1 MLQKI
6 NFEAQARDEDLDSYE
21 EEVDR
26 SYLLRP
32 AFYWELVKRRWI
44 LFVIPVVPILVVGL
58 AIAAL
63 WPATYLSEGK
73 ILVQSQL
80 IPTEL
85 VRPTVT
91 NAAQERIQVI
101 EQRVM
106 TRENLL
112 AIADKFQLF
121 PTQRSLMSPTQLVD
135 AVKKNVKIEPF
146 EDPLAFKRVRS
157 ENPTIIFTVGFEYGN
172 PQAATQV
179 ANELVTRILSED
191 LRDRTSRAT
200 DTTQFLSKEVQRLQ
214 AENSAIEAKVAQ
226 AKLSQNNAANGSADG
241 PAAQLAQLRADY
253 AQKSAFY
260 SDRHPIMQ
268 ALKRQIAAMQKV
280 VGGPSEVATDAQ
292 LEALQTQL
300 DNTQKNL
307 ETASQKL
314 AAARLGE
321 TLERNQQ
328 SEKLEVIEQP
338 TTPQEPVKPNRPK
351 IAAITV
357 LLALAAGVGLAFLV
371 EMIDQGIRRASET
384 YSVVDSRLVVS
395 IPYITTIE
403 ELARGKR
410 RFVMLGAASLVIVIG
425 GLAAAYFFLPPLDLV
440 IAKAQ
445 VGLFR

>member
-1 MLQKI
+1 MLQKT
-6 NFEAQARDEDLDSYE
+6 NFETQVPDEDFESYE
-21 EEVDR
+21 NEVDR

-32 AFYWELVKRRWI
+32 GFYWELVKRRWI
-44 LFVIPVVPILVVGL
+44 LFVIPVVPILVIGL
-58 AIAAL
+58 SIAAL

-106 TRENLL
+106 TRENLI

-121 PTQRSLMSPTQLVD
+121 PTQRPLMSPTQLVD
-135 AVKKNVKIEPF
+135 AIKKNVKIEPF

-157 ENPTIIFTVGFEYGN
+157 ENPTIIFTVGFEYAN

-200 DTTQFLSKEVQRLQ
+200 DTTQFLTKEVQRLQ

-226 AKLSQNNAANGSADG
+226 AKLSQANSANTSADG
-241 PAAQLAQLRADY
+241 PAAQLAQLNADY

-268 ALKRQIAAMQKV
+268 ALKRQIAALQKV
-280 VGGPSEVATDAQ
+280 AGGPSEAATDAQ

-307 ETASQKL
+307 ENASQKL

-338 TTPQEPVKPNRPK
+338 TTPQEPIKPNRPK
-351 IAAITV
+351 IVAMTV
-357 LLALAAGVGLAFLV
+357 LLAVAAGVGLAFLV
-371 EMIDQGIRRASET
+371 EMIDQGIRRGSEI
-384 YSVVDSRLVVS
+384 YGVVDSRLVVS

-403 ELARGKR
+403 ELARGR
-410 RFVMLGAASLVIVIG
+410 RRIVMLAAASLVMVVG
-425 GLAAAYFFLPPLDLV
+425 GLSAVYFFMPPLDLV

>member
-1 MLQKI
+1 MLQKL
-6 NFEAQARDEDLDSYE
+6 NFEPQDREEDYSYQD
-21 EEVDR
+21 EVDR

-32 AFYWELVKRRWI
+32 AFYWELVKRRWV
-44 LFVIPVVPILVVGL
+44 LFVIPALPILIVGL
-58 AIAAL
+58 AFAAL

-73 ILVQSQL
+73 ILVQSQQ

-121 PTQRSLMSPTQLVD
+121 PTQRPLMSSTQLVE
-135 AVKKNVKIEPF
+135 AIKKNVKIEPF

-157 ENPTIIFTVGFEYGN
+157 DNPTIIFTVGFEYAN
-172 PQAATQV
+172 PQAAAQV

-191 LRDRTSRAT
+191 LRDRTTRAT
-200 DTTQFLSKEVQRLQ
+200 DTTQFLSREVQRLQ
-214 AENSAIEAKVAQ
+214 AENATIEAKVAQ
-226 AKLSQNNAANGSADG
+226 AKLSQVSPTNPNADG
-241 PAAQLAQLRADY
+241 PAAQLAQLKADL
-253 AQKSAFY
+253 AQKSALY
-260 SDRHPIMQ
+260 SDRHPMMQ
-268 ALKRQIAAMQKV
+268 ALKRQIASLQKIA
-280 VGGPSEVATDAQ
+280 GNPTEVATDAG
-292 LEALQTQL
+292 LEALQNQL

-338 TTPQEPVKPNRPK
+338 TSPQEPIRPHRSK
-351 IAAITV
+351 IAGITV
-357 LLALAAGVGLAFLV
+357 LLAAAAGVGLAFLV
-371 EMIDQGIRRASET
+371 EMTDQGIRRGSEI
-384 YSVVDSRLVVS
+384 YSIVDSRLVVS
-395 IPYITTIE
+395 IPYITTMA
-403 ELARGKR
+403 ELARRKR
-410 RFVMLGAASLVIVIG
+410 RAAALVIASVAIVVGAIG
-425 GLAAAYFFLPPLDLV
+425 VAYFLLPPIDLIV
-440 IAKAQ
+440 AKAQ

>member
-1 MLQKI
+1 
-6 NFEAQARDEDLDSYE
+6 
-21 EEVDR
+21 
-26 SYLLRP
+26 
-32 AFYWELVKRRWI
+32 
-44 LFVIPVVPILVVGL
+44 VIGL

-112 AIADKFQLF
+112 AIADKFHLF
-121 PTQRSLMSPTQLVD
+121 PTQRPLMSPTQLVD
-135 AVKKNVKIEPF
+135 AIKKNVKIEPF
-146 EDPLAFKRVRS
+146 DDPLAFKRARS
-157 ENPTIIFTVGFEYGN
+157 ENPTIIFTVGFEYTN

-200 DTTQFLSKEVQRLQ
+200 DTTEFLSKEVQRLQ

-226 AKLSQNNAANGSADG
+226 AKISQSNSANTSADG
-241 PAAQLAQLRADY
+241 PAAQLAQIKADY
-253 AQKSAFY
+253 AQKGAFY

-268 ALKRQIAAMQKV
+268 ALKRQIAALQKV

-300 DNTQKNL
+300 ENTQKNL

-314 AAARLGE
+314 AVARLGE

-338 TTPQEPVKPNRPK
+338 TTPQEPVRPNRPK
-351 IAAITV
+351 IVALTV

-371 EMIDQGIRRASET
+371 ELTDRGMRRASEI
-384 YSVVDSRLVVS
+384 YGVVDSRLVVS

-403 ELARGKR
+403 ELGQR
-410 RFVMLGAASLVIVIG
+410 RRRIVMLGAASLVIFVG
-425 GLAAAYFFLPPLDLV
+425 ALSSAYFFLPPLDLV

>member
-6 NFEAQARDEDLDSYE
+6 NFEAQARDEDLESYE
-21 EEVDR
+21 DEVDR

-32 AFYWELVKRRWI
+32 GFYWELVKRRWI

-157 ENPTIIFTVGFEYGN
+157 ENPTIIFTVGFEYAN

-200 DTTQFLSKEVQRLQ
+200 DTTQFLTKEVQRLQ

-226 AKLSQNNAANGSADG
+226 AKLSQTSTANATADG
-241 PAAQLAQLRADY
+241 PAGQLAQLRADY

-268 ALKRQIAAMQKV
+268 AMKRQIAALQKV
-280 VGGPSEVATDAQ
+280 VGGAVGGCHRRAARSAADPARQHAEEFGNGFAEARSCAAGRDAG
-292 LEALQTQL
+292 AKSAIGKARGHRAADHTAGTGQTQPA
-300 DNTQKNL
+300 Q
-307 ETASQKL
+307 
-314 AAARLGE
+314 
-321 TLERNQQ
+321 
-328 SEKLEVIEQP
+328 
-338 TTPQEPVKPNRPK
+338 NRRHH
-351 IAAITV
+351 
-357 LLALAAGVGLAFLV
+357 
-371 EMIDQGIRRASET
+371 RRT
-384 YSVVDSRLVVS
+384 RDRGGRGSRL
-395 IPYITTIE
+395 P
-403 ELARGKR
+403 G
-410 RFVMLGAASLVIVIG
+410 
-425 GLAAAYFFLPPLDLV
+425 
-440 IAKAQ
+440 
-445 VGLFR
+445 

>member
-6 NFEAQARDEDLDSYE
+6 NFEAQARDEDLDSFE

-32 AFYWELVKRRWI
+32 GFYWELVKRRWI

-157 ENPTIIFTVGFEYGN
+157 ENPTIIFTVGFEYAN

-200 DTTQFLSKEVQRLQ
+200 DFRMRGERRSPPRKPPMASALSR
-214 AENSAIEAKVAQ
+214 
-226 AKLSQNNAANGSADG
+226 
-241 PAAQLAQLRADY
+241 
-253 AQKSAFY
+253 
-260 SDRHPIMQ
+260 
-268 ALKRQIAAMQKV
+268 KRCSM
-280 VGGPSEVATDAQ
+280 
-292 LEALQTQL
+292 
-300 DNTQKNL
+300 
-307 ETASQKL
+307 
-314 AAARLGE
+314 AR
-321 TLERNQQ
+321 
-328 SEKLEVIEQP
+328 
-338 TTPQEPVKPNRPK
+338 
-351 IAAITV
+351 
-357 LLALAAGVGLAFLV
+357 
-371 EMIDQGIRRASET
+371 
-384 YSVVDSRLVVS
+384 
-395 IPYITTIE
+395 
-403 ELARGKR
+403 
-410 RFVMLGAASLVIVIG
+410 
-425 GLAAAYFFLPPLDLV
+425 
-440 IAKAQ
+440 
-445 VGLFR
+445 

>member
-6 NFEAQARDEDLDSYE
+6 NFEAQARDEDFESYDD
-21 EEVDR
+21 EVDR

-32 AFYWELVKRRWI
+32 GFYWELVKRRWI
-44 LFVIPVVPILVVGL
+44 LFIIPVVPILVVGL

-200 DTTQFLSKEVQRLQ
+200 DTTQFLTKEVQRLQ

-226 AKLSQNNAANGSADG
+226 AKVSQTSSANATADG

-253 AQKSAFY
+253 AQKGAFY

-268 ALKRQIAAMQKV
+268 ALKRQIAALQKV

-357 LLALAAGVGLAFLV
+357 LLAVAAGVGLAFLV
-371 EMIDQGIRRASET
+371 EMIDQGIRRGSEI
-384 YSVVDSRLVVS
+384 YGVVDSRLVVS

-403 ELARGKR
+403 ELARGR
-410 RFVMLGAASLVIVIG
+410 RRIVMLGVASLVIIIG
-425 GLAAAYFFLPPLDLV
+425 GLLAAYFFMPPLDLV